1 MNSFLGDAAHPM
13 SPFKGQG
20 ANQAL
25 LDAVAAAACIAK
37 YSNISEA
44 IAAYEHEMITR
55 VKPKVDL
62 SRERVAIFHDANVL
76 NSDSFEYRG
85 ASKELLDKL
94 KEKGVN
100 YQAGEQIESLI
111 VKEMKSLKLI

>member
-1 MNSFLGDAAHPM
+1 
-13 SPFKGQG
+13 
-20 ANQAL
+20 
-25 LDAVAAAACIAK
+25 
-37 YSNISEA
+37 
-44 IAAYEHEMITR
+44 
-55 VKPKVDL
+55 
-62 SRERVAIFHDANVL
+62 L